1 MESNKIFVEI
11 KFLVPFSV
19 LVKGTIRMILCA
31 FTTTKTRKKKKKGV
45 ALGHVYSGR
54 TPEYKILISEI
65 KFFMLFDFLFRLC
78 DIVVTAKSQ
87 ESLWH
92 LLAFVHLR

>member
-1 MESNKIFVEI
+1 M
-11 KFLVPFSV
+11 V
-19 LVKGTIRMILCA
+19 LCV
-31 FTTTKTRKKKKKGV
+31 FFKKKKKVV
-45 ALGHVYSGR
+45 ALGDVYSGR